1 MLPEIH
7 YIVPGELKKKKI
19 PIFGKTRGMNKVYD
33 VYKGY
38 RNINRTLISKI
49 INRFTDIVH
58 YFTPNNSHIVIK
70 SYFFVT
76 CYILHSTS
84 YLYPI

>member
-7 YIVPGELKKKKI
+7 FIVPGELKKKKKI
-19 PIFGKTRGMNKVYD
+19 PIFGKMRGMNKVYD
-33 VYKGY
+33 LYKGY

-58 YFTPNNSHIVIK
+58 YFTTNNSHIVTK

-76 CYILHSTS
+76 
-84 YLYPI
+84 